1 MTQCEYNFIL
11 FNFVFLIMISK
22 IQGLDAKIQEAN
34 NKIVND
40 DRLCKFVEIVTNIL
54 FSKSAIII
62 D

>member
-1 MTQCEYNFIL
+1 MIL
-11 FNFVFLIMISK
+11 K
-22 IQGLDAKIQEAN
+22 IQGVDAKIQEAN
-34 NKIVND
+34 NKIVHD